1 MIIFLSGSIN
11 SGKTTIGKLLKTK
24 FPNTAHIDDELHNMV
39 DWLPLEEAIALH
51 IKNTLSLTLNF
62 LEKDFNVIIS
72 YPLSKVEYEYF
83 NRNLPLDTER
93 FFFTLNPRLDYAL
106 TNRGTRELTEWE
118 TERIKF
124 HYQTGIN
131 NPGFGITL
139 DNTMNT
145 PAETV
150 IEILYYI
157 EQRDIRR
164 EMED

>member
-1 MIIFLSGSIN
+1 MVIFISGSIN

-24 FPNTAHIDDELHNMV
+24 FPHTAHIDDELH
-39 DWLPLEEAIALH
+39 DITDRLPLEEAIALH
-51 IKNTLSLTLNF
+51 IKNTLSLTSNF

-72 YPLSKVEYEYF
+72 YPIYKDEYEYF
-83 NRNLPLDTER
+83 NKNLPIETER

-106 TNRGTRELTEWE
+106 INRGTRELTGWE
-118 TERIKF
+118 IERIKY

-131 NPGFGITL
+131 NPDFGITI
-139 DNTMNT
+139 DNTMHT
-145 PAETV
+145 PEETV
-150 IEILYYI
+150 SEMLYYI